1 MGTSDHQQRATPPPM
16 LTPEQLRAQLP
27 HCLLGTHFPELGDFY
42 EGKVRDNY
50 TKDNRRILVVTDRLS
65 AFDRVICAIPF
76 KGQVLN
82 QMAQFWFEKTHDICG
97 NHVLEFPDPNAV
109 VAKLCKPLAVE
120 MVVRAYLTGT
130 TSTSIWHHYKNGGRN
145 FCGNPLPDNLKK
157 DQKLDHPILT
167 PSTKAAHG
175 DHDESVAPEVL
186 IERGVLTGD
195 EWNYL
200 AEVSLK
206 LFTRGQEIAAKQ
218 GIILVDTKY
227 EFGRDE
233 SGKIILIDEIHTP
246 DSSRFWIEKT
256 YAEHFEK
263 GEDQDNINKEYLR
276 LWLAEKGYTGEGEM
290 PAIPDE
296 VKIETARRYIDAYE
310 KITGQTFIAEPC
322 TDIEAR
328 VRANLLRYF

>member
-1 MGTSDHQQRATPPPM
+1 M
-16 LTPEQLRAQLP
+16 LTPEQLSAQLP

-50 TKDNRRILVVTDRLS
+50 TKDNRRILIVTDRLS

-82 QMAQFWFEKTHDICG
+82 QMAKFWFEKTADICG
-97 NHVLEFPDPNAV
+97 NHVIEFPDPNAV

-145 FCGNPLPDNLKK
+145 FCGNPLSDGLKK

-186 IERGVLTGD
+186 LERGVLTQA
-195 EWNYL
+195 EWDYL
-200 AEVSLK
+200 ADVSLK
-206 LFTRGQEIAAKQ
+206 LFARGQEIAAKQ

-246 DSSRFWIEKT
+246 DSSRFWIAET
-256 YAEHFEK
+256 YAGHFEK

-276 LWLAEKGYTGEGEM
+276 LWLAGKGYTGEGEM

-322 TDIEAR
+322 SDLGAR
-328 VRANLLRYF
+328 LRKNLGKYFS